1 MRKEKAQVLLALVC
15 VLVVVLSTPSFAV
28 DTEALI
34 SLFISDP
41 VAAMDQLVE
50 LAATNPE
57 AVALVLA
64 QVAERAPELED
75 AIMLT
80 CLEMIDKNLFS
91 AAALA
96 IATIKDRAPDIGDR
110 IEKVAVAYGLEE
122 NYLRAASPVRP
133 S

>member
-1 MRKEKAQVLLALVC
+1 VC
-15 VLVVVLSTPSFAV
+15 SGGSF
-28 DTEALI
+28 
-34 SLFISDP
+34 LFVSDP